1 MKNSKKMKPQK
12 LKITLKDYIFA
23 NKRASRQ
30 IELEENRSRLT
41 VTKIHKSK
49 KTYSR
54 KNKHKNKQNM

>member
-1 MKNSKKMKPQK
+1 MKNSK

-30 IELEENRSRLT
+30 IELDENRRALT

-49 KTYSR
+49 KKYSR
-54 KNKHKNKQNM
+54 KKKHKNRQNT

>member
-1 MKNSKKMKPQK
+1 MKNQK

-30 IELEENRSRLT
+30 IELDENRRSLT

-49 KTYSR
+49 KKYSR
-54 KNKHKNKQNM
+54 KNKHRNKQNN